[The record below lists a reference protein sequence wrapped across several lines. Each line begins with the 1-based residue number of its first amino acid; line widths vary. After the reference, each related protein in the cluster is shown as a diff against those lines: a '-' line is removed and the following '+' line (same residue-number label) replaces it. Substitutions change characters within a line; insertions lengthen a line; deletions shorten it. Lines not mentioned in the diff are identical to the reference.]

1 MANYNLM
8 IYYINSVDK
17 DIKLL
22 TEHKGSK
29 VIISQ
34 LIKLQ
39 EYSRDAW
46 AKVHSIVK
54 TLKDST
60 PDENFKKSQEIIN
73 SCLVMNIKLN
83 QFYDKLIEVAV
94 EKKEKGNP
102 FFLNYILEEM
112 YFKYSIFLDALHFMG
127 VYYIPP
133 KTFPFLLCDVFVNR
147 KMAELAEINEDSE
160 DDEEP

>member
-22 TEHKGSK
+22 REHKGSK
-29 VIISQ
+29 TLVTQ
-34 LIKLQ
+34 LVKLQ

-46 AKVHSIVK
+46 AKIHSNVK
-54 TLKDST
+54 TLKDAT
-60 PDENFKKSQEIIN
+60 PDDNFKKSQEIID
-73 SCLVMNIKLN
+73 SCLIMNIKLN
-83 QFYDKLIEVAV
+83 EFYDKLIETAVA
-94 EKKEKGNP
+94 KKDKGNP

-133 KTFPFLLCDVFVNR
+133 HTFPFLLCDVFVNR
-147 KMAELAEINEDSE
+147 KMAELAEINEES

>member
-22 TEHKGSK
+22 REHKGSK
-29 VIISQ
+29 TLVTQ
-34 LIKLQ
+34 LVKLQ

-46 AKVHSIVK
+46 AKIHSIVK
-54 TLKDST
+54 TLKDAT
-60 PDENFKKSQEIIN
+60 PDDNFKKSQEIID
-73 SCLVMNIKLN
+73 SCLIMNIRLN
-83 QFYDKLIEVAV
+83 EFYDKLIETAVA
-94 EKKEKGNP
+94 KKDKGNP

-133 KTFPFLLCDVFVNR
+133 HTFPFLLCDVFVNR
-147 KMAELAEINEDSE
+147 KMSELAEINEES